1 MIDELLARK
10 FIDKIASY
18 TSHNVNIIN
27 ERGIIIAA
35 SRDSHRV
42 GDFHEAAY
50 RLLQRDESVFCIS
63 PDDDYL
69 GVLPGVN
76 MVISCKG
83 KKMGVVG
90 VTGNPDQIYDIALI
104 IKMSLETMME
114 YESQHERIQERKN
127 TKLHFMNLLLYE
139 EGEDAGKQLPAMA
152 QSLGYDSN
160 RIRLPVLITFHSP
173 IDTEQCL
180 QLLKKAPGRHSQD
193 ISHITRSGQ
202 IILFKSF
209 SLKPQ
214 ELFAQYRELLEQY
227 AGEFLTSL
235 KEQIGESIPCDFF
248 VGSFQKQL
256 DSYRYGFKHCNWMRQ
271 HGFSS
276 KNDLHSQTE
285 LPKNTSPGKCPNLF
299 YFYDYVQEYLASQ
312 VPFLEIYQIYHTIA
326 ETFTPDFQNNLVET
340 IQSLEHN
347 NYNLNASSKHLF
359 IHKNTLIFRFN
370 KIKSFFHIN
379 PVQVPADRK
388 FLSYFIYYLKN
399 R

>member
-27 ERGIIIAA
+27 ERGMIIAA

-50 RLLQRDESVFCIS
+50 RLLQRDETVFCIS
-63 PDDDYL
+63 TDDDYL

-76 MVISCKG
+76 MVINCKG

-90 VTGNPDQIYDIALI
+90 VTGDPDQIYDIALI

-127 TKLHFMNLLLYE
+127 AKLHFMNLLLYE
-139 EGEDAGKQLPAMA
+139 EGKNTGKQLPAMA
-152 QSLGYDSN
+152 QSLGYESD

-180 QLLKKAPGRHSQD
+180 QLLKKTHGHHSQD

-202 IILFKSF
+202 IIVFKSF
-209 SLKPQ
+209 PLNPQ

-227 AGEFLTSL
+227 AGEFLASL
-235 KEQIGESIPCDFF
+235 KGQTGESIPCDFF

-256 DSYRYGFKHCNWMRQ
+256 DSYRYGFKHCNWM
-271 HGFSS
+271 SD
-276 KNDLHSQTE
+276 DLHSQTE
-285 LPKNTSPGKCPNLF
+285 NQKNASHGEYPNLF

-312 VPFLEIYQIYHTIA
+312 VPFLEIHKIYHTIA

-379 PVQVPADRK
+379 PVQIPADRK